1 MQLPAELQ
9 QQQRE
14 TQQEVAGGRRN
25 NPRGKRVWPL
35 APTPRH
41 RKALRRTLESAAAES
56 PGGRLVELELSER
69 YGVATFESERTAR
82 GACDRLE
89 TMEVEWTA
97 AQRSTI
103 GGGAGATTLDAAG
116 RCVVDYRPA
125 FLEPQRAESL
135 QQELLD
141 ATAWVGVK
149 PQLPQ
154 GSRQPRQVCYMA
166 DDPSMS
172 YEYGGE
178 CWVPHAWSAPAL
190 ALKEAV
196 ESATGH
202 RFNSVLLNLYRDGAP
217 QPHRSACCPGDRC
230 GICAQALTTC
240 RGTPTTSLCTAI
252 WTTARSPAS
261 RSARR
266 GCSSCAKR
274 LRRAAPLPREL
285 WLAVRHTD
293 LSSPFWASHFRV
305 GLTLVVH
312 RRAALEVQ
320 ARPW

>member
-1 MQLPAELQ
+1 MGSHPPLPMAAMATHPAVAMDAAKRQLWVTRMQLPAELQ
-9 QQQRE
+9 QQRA

-103 GGGAGATTLDAAG
+103 GGGAGATALDAAG

-154 GSRQPRQVCYMA
+154 GSRQPRQVSRL
-166 DDPSMS
+166 PT
-172 YEYGGE
+172 
-178 CWVPHAWSAPAL
+178 VPTAS
-190 ALKEAV
+190 
-196 ESATGH
+196 ES
-202 RFNSVLLNLYRDGAP
+202 
-217 QPHRSACCPGDRC
+217 
-230 GICAQALTTC
+230 
-240 RGTPTTSLCTAI
+240 
-252 WTTARSPAS
+252 
-261 RSARR
+261 
-266 GCSSCAKR
+266 
-274 LRRAAPLPREL
+274 
-285 WLAVRHTD
+285 
-293 LSSPFWASHFRV
+293 
-305 GLTLVVH
+305 
-312 RRAALEVQ
+312 LEG
-320 ARPW
+320 